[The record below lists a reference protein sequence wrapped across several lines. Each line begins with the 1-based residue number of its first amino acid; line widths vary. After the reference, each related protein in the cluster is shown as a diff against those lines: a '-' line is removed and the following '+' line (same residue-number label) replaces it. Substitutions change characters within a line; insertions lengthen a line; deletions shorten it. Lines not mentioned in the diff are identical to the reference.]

1 MKLKLRD
8 GSLITIGVHG
18 TYFWGGCELIE
29 NGLYGIMLSGKRV
42 FVKNNH
48 RELVELEDD
57 GFGTSVIDELAP
69 NQPRKWV
76 TDKVA
81 KAVAS
86 ITSQQF

>member
-1 MKLKLRD
+1 MRLKLRD

-18 TYFWGGCELIE
+18 TDFWSGFGLIE
-29 NGLYGIMLSGKRV
+29 NGLYGIMLSGKGV

-48 RELVELEDD
+48 GELVELEDD
-57 GFGTSVIDELAP
+57 GFGTSVIDGLAP

>member
-1 MKLKLRD
+1 MGRLWAYRKWFIWD
-8 GSLITIGVHG
+8 
-18 TYFWGGCELIE
+18 YAA
-29 NGLYGIMLSGKRV
+29 GKRV

-57 GFGTSVIDELAP
+57 GFGTSVIDGLAP